1 MAELS
6 DRATIGKL
14 DGGRKMARTDRL
26 LQLLQQLRQHRRP
39 VSAETLA
46 ARLGVS
52 VRTIYRDIRTLA
64 AQGAV
69 IDGEAGV
76 GFVLRPGFTL
86 PPLMFTVEEVEAI
99 ALGANWVAQRTDT
112 AFVQA
117 ARGALAKVMAVVPDD
132 LRERLGQAAVLP
144 GGGQAGALGGADLS
158 IVRAAIRSERKLGI
172 VYRDLAGTTT
182 RRTVWPIALSV
193 FDQVQLLAAWCE
205 LRDGFRHFRAD
216 RIAEVEP
223 SEERLPRRRS
233 ALLREWR
240 RGEGVPEPL

>member
-1 MAELS
+1 
-6 DRATIGKL
+6 
-14 DGGRKMARTDRL
+14 MARIDRL

-52 VRTIYRDIRTLA
+52 VRTIYRDIATLT

-86 PPLMFTVEEVEAI
+86 PPLMFTVEEAEAI
-99 ALGANWVAQRTDT
+99 ALGANWVARRTDA
-112 AFVQA
+112 AFARA
-117 ARGALAKVMAVVPDD
+117 AASALAKVTNVVPDD
-132 LRERLGQAAVLP
+132 LRGRLEQAAMLP
-144 GGGQAGALGGADLS
+144 GGGPGDGAIDGADLS
-158 IVRAAIRSERKLGI
+158 LVRAAIRSERKLGI
-172 VYRDLAGTTT
+172 VYRDLAGATTE
-182 RRTVWPIALSV
+182 RTVWPIALSV

-205 LRDGFRHFRAD
+205 LRQGFRHFRTD
-216 RIAEVEP
+216 RITGVTP
-223 SEERLPRRRS
+223 SEERLPRRRN